1 MTMVTVEQREL
12 SEKQRQESMDK
23 YDALVESESEQSIVV
38 TNGLT
43 YLSLAACALQCCSLQ
58 IRIGYLNKEFL
69 GGKEDDSLLI
79 ARRDLTRCL
88 QYLEK
93 AYTPYLDVPFNDYE
107 KELSALLSV
116 DEFERYSFLRYVGFY
131 IDYLDGIFIE
141 KSKWHWFFVE
151 MESRLSVVFKNSLD
165 LRNILQQLDP
175 RAPGYGERMAMVTKI
190 RELLRKSA
198 QEYRARYELTTF
210 ARDDFNRAIEFLL
223 AAKRLAIL
231 LNNSQEASDLD
242 KEITVWQAKM
252 EKDEAQRQSEK

>member
-1 MTMVTVEQREL
+1 MVTVEQKEL
-12 SEKQRQESMDK
+12 SEKQRQEAIDK
-23 YDALVESESEQSIVV
+23 YDALIESESEQSIVV
-38 TNGLT
+38 TDRLT
-43 YLSLAACALQCCSLQ
+43 YLSLASCALQCCALQ
-58 IRIGYLNKEFL
+58 IRIGYLNEGFL
-69 GGKEDDSLLI
+69 GEKRDECLLI

-93 AYTPYLDVPFNDYE
+93 AYTSYLDVPFSDYE
-107 KELSALLSV
+107 KELTALLGI
-116 DEFERYSFLRYVGFY
+116 DEFERYNFLRYVGFY
-131 IDYLDGIFIE
+131 IDYLDDIFIE

-151 MESRLSVVFKNSLD
+151 MEARLSVVFKNSLD
-165 LRNILQQLDP
+165 LRNLVRQLDP
-175 RAPGYGERMAMVTKI
+175 RANRYVERIHVVNKV

-231 LNNSQEASDLD
+231 LNNNQEASDLD

-252 EKDEAQRQSEK
+252 EKDEAQREQQK